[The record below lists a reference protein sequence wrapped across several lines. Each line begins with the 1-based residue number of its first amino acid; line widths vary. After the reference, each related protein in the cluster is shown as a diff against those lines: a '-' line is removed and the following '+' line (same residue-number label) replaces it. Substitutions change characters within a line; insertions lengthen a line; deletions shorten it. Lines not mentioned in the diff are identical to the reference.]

1 MKQVTKWMT
10 AILLVSLVYGC
21 GPSAEDVLKKYQPY
35 ALLTT
40 ESDKLPVSFG
50 IIPNAPMIN
59 YPLSLISSCQE
70 YVNTL
75 AGRRF
80 VVPSWV
86 YTV

>member
-70 YVNTL
+70 HVNAL